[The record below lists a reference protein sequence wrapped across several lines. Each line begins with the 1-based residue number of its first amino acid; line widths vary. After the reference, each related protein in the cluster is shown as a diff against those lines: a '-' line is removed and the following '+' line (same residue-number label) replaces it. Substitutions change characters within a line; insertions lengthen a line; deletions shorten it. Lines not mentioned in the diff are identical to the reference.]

1 MARPLTVYIVFH
13 RDLFPENTA
22 QFTDEEIKET
32 FVWAGVNEDIVKVI
46 PPKMLSY
53 PFVYE
58 YKMKVY
64 SPWLQRN
71 HFYQNSFLFHLFKN
85 PELIQSR
92 FVGFGQYDMGF
103 PRKSIPETLE
113 DDHVYGY
120 FLGGNESVFSPW
132 APVRWQTFFLDPYNK
147 FYNTSHTFES
157 LFRFPLFFYHTFII
171 PTSFFMHIMPFIEL
185 DANIILQ
192 YMGGYTRHISGTL
205 ERVFAL
211 CIAAGLAEG
220 RLKKHVLLNVVEHL
234 HLTQRCDDPVRNI
247 TSKRNDITTVDTTGC
262 TLAPAIFTAPPGR
275 EHYRLL
281 KYLGDEVN
289 NAEIFDIGTWMGAS
303 ALALACNKS
312 NIVHSF
318 DLEHKFSLPKRNN
331 IVYHLE
337 NIVNDTPRR
346 EQWKS
351 RILAS
356 PLIFLDIDPHEG
368 KDEYI
373 FYEWLRD
380 NQFKGA
386 LVCDDIHLFDD
397 MRNNFWSKIPDEYKT
412 DLTSQGHH
420 SGTGVVRFTNA
431 SAT

>member
-1 MARPLTVYIVFH
+1 MVRPLTVYIVFH

-22 QFTDEEIKET
+22 DFTDEEIKQT

-46 PPKMLSY
+46 PPKMISY

-58 YKMKVY
+58 YKMNMY
-64 SPWLQRN
+64 RPWYQSN
-71 HFYQNSFLFHLFKN
+71 HFYQNSFMLHLFNN

-92 FVGFGQYDMGF
+92 FVGFGQYDMAF
-103 PRKSIPETLE
+103 RRRCIPDTLE
-113 DDHVYGY
+113 DDHAYGY
-120 FLGGNESVFSPW
+120 FLGGNESIFNPYSPSS
-132 APVRWQTFFLDPYNK
+132 WQVFFLDPYNK

-157 LFRFPLFFYHTFII
+157 LSHFPLFFYHTFII
-171 PTSFFMHIMPFIEL
+171 PTSFFMHIMPFIQL
-185 DANIILQ
+185 DAHTIISVL
-192 YMGGYTRHISGTL
+192 GGNTRHIAGTL

-220 RLKKHVLLNVVEHL
+220 RLKGSTVLDGIEHL
-234 HLTQRCDDPVRNI
+234 QDAQRTDDLLRNI
-247 TSKRNDITTVDTTGC
+247 TSKYIDITTMDTTGC
-262 TLAPAIFTAPPGR
+262 VLPTTVFNGPPGQ

-281 KYLGDEVN
+281 KYLGEQVQ

-303 ALALACNKS
+303 ALALACNTS
-312 NIVHSF
+312 NVVHSF
-318 DLEHKFSLPKRNN
+318 DLEHKFSLPKRDN

-337 NIVNDTPRR
+337 NIVTDTPSR

-380 NQFKGA
+380 NQYRGA
-386 LVCDDIHLFDD
+386 LVCDDIHYFED

-420 SGTGVVRFTNA
+420 SGTGLVRFTNA
-431 SAT
+431 SVI